1 MARNVKPITGVL
13 LTILATVAVFA
24 QNKPRVASETIVDY
38 LPPPASLDESVLLTD
53 AIVVGSIRDV
63 QTYQPPING
72 AGLRL
77 LYTVQ
82 VADILRS
89 HRNLTLPD
97 LQVYRFGGDIDQGD
111 HVTMKVERDFP
122 RFGVGHR
129 YVMFLS
135 WNRVLNGFE
144 PKFGPNGIF
153 ELMPDG
159 TVDTPGKSSAAR
171 SQKGK
176 SAAALI
182 VDIKRAAPM
191 Q

>member
-1 MARNVKPITGVL
+1 MAHRAGT
-13 LTILATVAVFA
+13 A
-24 QNKPRVASETIVDY
+24 
-38 LPPPASLDESVLLTD
+38 
-53 AIVVGSIRDV
+53 AIVGRPNVGKSTLLNALVGQKVAIVTPRPQTTRTRILGIR
-63 QTYQPPING
+63 
-72 AGLRL
+72 
-77 LYTVQ
+77 
-82 VADILRS
+82 
-89 HRNLTLPD
+89 TLPD

-153 ELMPDG
+153 ELMPDD
-159 TVDTPGKSSAAR
+159 TIDTPGKSSAAR

-182 VDIKRAAPM
+182 ADIKRAAPM
-191 Q
+191 H